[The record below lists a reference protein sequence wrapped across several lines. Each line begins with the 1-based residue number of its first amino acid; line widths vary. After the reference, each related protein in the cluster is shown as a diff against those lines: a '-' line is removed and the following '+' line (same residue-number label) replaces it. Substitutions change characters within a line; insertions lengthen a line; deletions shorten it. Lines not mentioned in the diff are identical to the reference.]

1 MLVNNRVPKAV
12 LFDVDGTLAETE
24 RDGHLVAFN
33 RVFQALGI
41 PWVWT
46 DEDYQWLLK
55 TTGGLERM
63 RVYAQHCG
71 QLQFLEGDGA
81 QRLQEA
87 HKLKNKLYAELVSQG
102 AVKPRPGVA
111 AFIQDLLQQGV
122 IWTVV
127 TTTSRANFDALYKAC
142 LKPAGVP
149 PPQFAVCGED
159 VEHKKPD
166 PEAYLQALHR
176 LQLRPVDCLAVEDA
190 PNGLKAARAAGIACL
205 VVRSVYFQ
213 SGPWD
218 GAYEVRDSFLS

>member
-1 MLVNNRVPKAV
+1 MLVNNRLPKAV

-24 RDGHLVAFN
+24 RDGHLIAFN
-33 RVFQALGI
+33 RAFQALGI
-41 PWVWT
+41 PWDWT
-46 DEDYQWLLK
+46 DQDYQWLLK

-102 AVKPRPGVA
+102 AVQPRPGVA
-111 AFIQDLLQQGV
+111 AFIQNLLQQGV
-122 IWTVV
+122 IWAVV
-127 TTTSRANFDALYKAC
+127 TTTSRANFDALFKAC

-176 LQLRPVDCLAVEDA
+176 LQLRPEDCLAVEDA

>member
-1 MLVNNRVPKAV
+1 MLVNNRLPKAV

-63 RVYAQHCG
+63 RIYAQHCG

-87 HKLKNKLYAELVSQG
+87 HKHKNKLYAELVSQG

-111 AFIQDLLQQGV
+111 AFIQNLLQQGV
-122 IWTVV
+122 IWAVV

-176 LQLRPVDCLAVEDA
+176 LQLRPEDCLAVEDA

>member
-1 MLVNNRVPKAV
+1 MLVNNRLPKAV

-41 PWVWT
+41 PWDWT

-102 AVKPRPGVA
+102 AVRPRPGVA
-111 AFIQDLLQQGV
+111 AFIQNLLQQGV
-122 IWTVV
+122 IWAVV

-142 LKPAGVP
+142 LKPNGVP
-149 PPQFAVCGED
+149 PPQFAICGED

-176 LQLRPVDCLAVEDA
+176 LQLRPEDCLAVEDA

>member
-81 QRLQEA
+81 QR
-87 HKLKNKLYAELVSQG
+87 
-102 AVKPRPGVA
+102 
-111 AFIQDLLQQGV
+111 
-122 IWTVV
+122 
-127 TTTSRANFDALYKAC
+127 
-142 LKPAGVP
+142 
-149 PPQFAVCGED
+149 
-159 VEHKKPD
+159 
-166 PEAYLQALHR
+166 
-176 LQLRPVDCLAVEDA
+176 
-190 PNGLKAARAAGIACL
+190 
-205 VVRSVYFQ
+205 
-213 SGPWD
+213 
-218 GAYEVRDSFLS
+218 